1 MADKIKLYRTLLAQH
16 GYKWT
21 RPRQQVLEVLLE
33 NSDKHISAEEL
44 HQMLG
49 EHSATGLATVYR
61 TLDLLTEVGIV
72 QRLMFGDGCNRYELA
87 GDAHHHHH
95 LVCDRC
101 GGVWEVPLDL
111 LDNLERLIEKK
122 HKFLIKGHHLQFN
135 GLCAKCRTHNT
146 QEEE

>member
-1 MADKIKLYRTLLAQH
+1 MKTYRQHLAKH

-21 RPRQQVLEVLLE
+21 KPRQQVLQMLVD

-49 EHSATGLATVYR
+49 TDSETGLATVYR

-95 LVCDRC
+95 LICDRC

-111 LDNLERLIEKK
+111 LDNLEQIIEKK
-122 HKFLIKGHHLQFN
+122 HKFLIKGHHLQFS
-135 GLCAKCRTHNT
+135 GLCAKCRRQNT